1 MGRICTRGMPRRFHS
16 FFSMSMIMSFTELQ
30 FSGTILQVYCFL
42 YIMVCVTRIHKW
54 GPELRGPVQPD

>member
-16 FFSMSMIMSFTELQ
+16 FFSMSMIMSFTELK

-42 YIMVCVTRIHKW
+42 YIMVCVTRIHKE
-54 GPELRGPVQPD
+54 GKT